1 MAKIGLKNFRYS
13 VLSEASDGTPSY
25 AGATTPA
32 KAVSCSVSI
41 SNNEAELYADD
52 GLAESDYS
60 FNKGDVT
67 IGVDKEDQAT
77 MAALLGHS
85 VDSTSGAMTR
95 NATDTAPFVGF
106 GRVVTLIVGGSYKYK
121 VEFLY
126 KVKFAEPN
134 QEDQTKGESVAFNTY
149 TIPGKV
155 HQLGN
160 GDWSITKTF
169 DSESDAL
176 SYLEGLLAAPTPTP
190 GEQTQNPVG

>member
-13 VLSEASDGTPSY
+13 VLTEASDGTPSY

-85 VDSTSGAMTR
+85 VDSTTQAMTR

-126 KVKFAEPN
+126 KVKFAEPS

-160 GDWSITKTF
+160 GNWSITKTF

-176 SYLEGLLAAPTPTP
+176 SYLEGLLAAPTPPQT
-190 GEQTQNPVG
+190 ETQNPVG

>member
-13 VLSEASDGTPSY
+13 VLTEATDGTPSY

-77 MAALLGHS
+77 MAAILGHS
-85 VDSTSGAMTR
+85 VDSETGVMTR

-134 QEDQTKGESVAFNTY
+134 QEDNTKGESVAFNTY

-155 HQLGN
+155 HQLANGN
-160 GDWSITKTF
+160 WSCTKMF
-169 DSESDAL
+169 DTESAAVAF
-176 SYLEGLLAAPTPTP
+176 LEGLLAAPT
-190 GEQTQNPVG
+190 GGQTQNPVG

>member
-13 VLSEASDGTPSY
+13 VLTEASDGTPSY
-25 AGATTPA
+25 AGAKTPA

-67 IGVDKEDQAT
+67 IGVDKEDQTT
-77 MAALLGHS
+77 MAEILGHS

-95 NATDTAPFVGF
+95 NATDTAPFVGL

-134 QEDQTKGESVAFNTY
+134 QEDNTKGESVAFNTY

-169 DSESDAL
+169 TSESDAL
-176 SYLEGLLAAPTPTP
+176 TYLEGLLAAPTPTP
-190 GEQTQNPVG
+190 GQQTQNPVG